1 MRALLVGINT
11 YARAER
17 LRGCVNDVEAM
28 RAYLGERHG
37 LSAEG
42 AKVLLDGDATL
53 KGIEDGLAWL
63 AEGAPGLRLFHY
75 SGHGV
80 QVADDGDDEEDG
92 SDEAL
97 APFDFDPASRTGIL
111 RDDSLGRLLA
121 RFGPEAPLVMVV
133 DACHAGTIQKDAARD
148 IVYRYTQIDGEE
160 DRIRVA
166 RARRGLA
173 SSAGVDRA
181 IRAREVEVSRG
192 LSEEERGDVEKALHA
207 ALAARR
213 AERAQE
219 HVVVLSACRAHERAA
234 DASIRGAHRG
244 AFTYYLLKALGE
256 GVTRYDALMERVRG
270 DLEDNEYFQTPELAC
285 VEGRGV
291 EMFLGD
297 AGRLSAS

>member
-37 LSAEG
+37 LLADD
-42 AKVLLDGDATL
+42 AKILLDGDATL
-53 KGIEDGLAWL
+53 KGVEDGLGWL
-63 AEGAPGLRLFHY
+63 AQGCAGPRFFHY

-80 QVADDGDDEEDG
+80 QVTDDDDDEDDG

-111 RDDSLGRLLA
+111 RDDSLARLLA
-121 RFGPEAPLVMVV
+121 PFGPEAPLVMVV

-148 IVYRYTQIDGEE
+148 IVYRYTQIAGEE
-160 DRIRVA
+160 DRIRAA
-166 RARRGLA
+166 RARRDMAFAAKL
-173 SSAGVDRA
+173 DRS

-192 LSEEERGDVEKALHA
+192 LSPEEMDAVEKEVAP
-207 ALAARR
+207 ARCDAR
-213 AERAQE
+213 ARE

-244 AFTYYLLKALGE
+244 AFTYYLLAALGE
-256 GVTRYDALMERVRG
+256 GVTRYDALMERVRV
-270 DLEDNEYFQTPELAC
+270 DLEDNEYFQTPELTC

-291 EMFLGD
+291 ELFLGD